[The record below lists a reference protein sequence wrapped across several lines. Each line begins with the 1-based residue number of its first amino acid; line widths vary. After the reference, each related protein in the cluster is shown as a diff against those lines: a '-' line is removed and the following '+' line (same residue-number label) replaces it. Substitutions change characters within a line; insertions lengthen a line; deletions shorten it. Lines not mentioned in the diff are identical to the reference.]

1 MNKIE
6 IMVAGHNEQ
15 RLQTAALSLEAQF
28 TCIAVTANST
38 EAAIEQFHRQDL
50 DIIILDHDLDDT
62 EISKLKSLLG
72 RQNHDLVWTSLNAED
87 NMIAVAEKAL
97 EQYYAARQ
105 TAFSIKDDALSE
117 ARFNI
122 TVIE

>member
-6 IMVAGHNEQ
+6 IMVAGHNER

-50 DIIILDHDLDDT
+50 DIIILDHDLEDT
-62 EISKLKSLLG
+62 EVSKLKSLLG
-72 RQNHDLVWTSLNAED
+72 RQNRDLVWTSLNAAD
-87 NMIAVAEKAL
+87 NVITVAAQAL
-97 EQYYAARQ
+97 EQYYAARK